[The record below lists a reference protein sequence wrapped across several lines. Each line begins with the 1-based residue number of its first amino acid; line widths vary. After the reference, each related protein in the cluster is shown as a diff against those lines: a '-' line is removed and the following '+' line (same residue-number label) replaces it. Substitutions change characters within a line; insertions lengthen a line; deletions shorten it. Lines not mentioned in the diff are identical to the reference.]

1 MQTILICFLIGAAV
15 GFLVVG
21 ILAAQ
26 LRSVKAKNDAQSYIR
41 EGSFFLSHSRDTYLY
56 SNVTRREKPSSNSKR

>member
-1 MQTILICFLIGAAV
+1 MQSILICFLIGAAV

-26 LRSVKAKNDAQSYIR
+26 LKSVRAKNDAQSYVR
-41 EGSFFLSHSRDTYLY
+41 EGSFYLTHSRDTYLY
-56 SNVTRREKPSSNSKR
+56 SNVTRREKSADNSRK